1 MPTNRLS
8 SSIYFIKQSIYANL
22 LHRYNRTDSDI
33 FNAGWDS
40 VSKPRSSP
48 IVTSQ
53 QGGAE
58 DVDMEST
65 QTQDDARD
73 DVDCIAAVSTPQ
85 GDLDERYGVTLVWII
100 YLITFS
106 CAMHE
111 WRLLFGGTK
120 C

>member
-8 SSIYFIKQSIYANL
+8 SSIFFQAIDLCELGL
-22 LHRYNRTDSDI
+22 LHRCNGTDSNR

-40 VSKPRSSP
+40 VSKLRSSP

-53 QGGAE
+53 QAGAE

-73 DVDCIAAVSTPQ
+73 DVDCIAAVSPPQ
-85 GDLDERYGVTLVWII
+85 GDLDERYGVTLVWRI
-100 YLITFS
+100 YLI
-106 CAMHE
+106 
-111 WRLLFGGTK
+111 
-120 C
+120 